1 MNKNN
6 IISFIFGT
14 VVGAGVAYIVTKNK
28 YEQIL
33 DSEIESVKE
42 YYEARHEE
50 RKKVAEEQ
58 KKPDLSE
65 YKTVLEENG
74 YVQKEEEIN
83 KEEEEEPD
91 MVAYTINEDQFD
103 NENPDYDK
111 ITFQYY
117 QNGTL
122 TDDNEDVIE
131 EDKIEE
137 IIGDAL
143 NGFEDP
149 SCDVVYVRND
159 ILKGDYEI
167 LRILEDF

>member
-1 MNKNN
+1 MNKSN

-33 DSEIESVKE
+33 ESEIESVKE

-50 RKKVAEEQ
+50 RKKVAEKQ
-58 KKPDLSE
+58 KKQDLSE

-111 ITFQYY
+111 ITFNYY
-117 QNGTL
+117 QNVIL
-122 TDDNEDVIE
+122 TDDNDDVIE

-143 NGFEDP
+143 NGFKDP